1 MSLSVI
7 DVDSA
12 RWDDEVVRS
21 ALPVLVDFWNPRCSP
36 CIALMPTLEAF
47 ADEYA
52 GQVKVV
58 KVNCDHNQD
67 IVARLGV
74 RGVPHLVLLKSGEA
88 AAVVAGRTRTR
99 IVAEV
104 ELHLDRRGDAPH
116 VSAEVVQSGAW
127 CGDVARKQ
135 AAIAT
140 ARANLATGPSVILD
154 STLHLAPPGRDDE
167 ASNVYC
173 AAFGTSDPTE
183 IEARAGLPAR
193 TLMLASAAL
202 SACERWDVDEKGGP
216 RRLPHVAPVVGA
228 PVAALE
234 AIRVGADPLAIT
246 RSYVVEL
253 LDRLDSLRDHADRE
267 LTSDQ
272 RGLLRRLA
280 TLHRDHCTDP
290 AAFRE
295 LRREATGAT
304 DAATGELPTAAL
316 QFAEALAWPLAGLVD
331 ELPEIVTRVH
341 GSLCACL
348 SPEQPSPDDKALVD
362 AVDALMQE
370 VEERSKSEPALDIE
384 AEYAEF
390 RARPEVVALRQSD
403 FRARQVQRDRAAAEA
418 YAPFAVDLLIGAFR
432 KA

>member
-1 MSLSVI
+1 MI

-21 ALPVLVDFWNPRCSP
+21 ALPVLVDFWNPRCGP

-52 GQVKVV
+52 DQVKVV

-74 RGVPHLVLLKSGEA
+74 RGVPHLVLLKSGET

-104 ELHLDRRGDAPH
+104 EAHLDRPRDSLRSSADLFPGGAWGGDA
-116 VSAEVVQSGAW
+116 
-127 CGDVARKQ
+127 ARKQ
-135 AAIAT
+135 ASIAT

-154 STLHLAPPGRDDE
+154 STLHQAPPGRDDE

-173 AAFGTSDPTE
+173 AAFGTSDPTK
-183 IEARAGLPAR
+183 IEARAGVPAS

-234 AIRVGADPLAIT
+234 AIRVGADPLAIA

-253 LDRLDSLRDHADRE
+253 LGRLDSLHDHEDRG
-267 LTSDQ
+267 LTPEQ

-280 TLHRDHCTDP
+280 TLHHDQCTDP

-295 LRREATGAT
+295 LRRDATAAT
-304 DAATGELPTAAL
+304 DSASGKLETAAL
-316 QFAEALAWPLAGLVD
+316 QFAEALAWPLIGLVD

-348 SPEQPSPDDKALVD
+348 SPDQPSPKDKALID

-370 VEERSKSEPALDIE
+370 VEERAKLEPALDMK
-384 AEYAEF
+384 AEYAQF
-390 RARPEVVALRQSD
+390 RARPEVVAIGQSD
-403 FRARQVQRDRAAAEA
+403 FRVRQVRRDRAAAEA